1 MKQNVPDMPSF
12 DLTLP
17 SLQFPLLGNSVAVAI
32 PSLLH
37 IVLAGLSVAFM
48 VTAPILEWRGQRAPH
63 FTDLAYAITKFT
75 VVVFSV
81 STVLAVIM
89 VELLIG
95 LFPVTTMWM
104 WNQFR
109 APIALAIGAF
119 LLQFAALYPY
129 YHYWDRVRRRSI
141 RLHLTMGITAA
152 LLMIVWVAV
161 LDGMGSYMLT
171 PVEGRSTWENL
182 LNPTWVSLMLHR
194 FFGEL
199 VMAGYVI
206 AAYGAW
212 RAGRPED
219 EAHRDYYAFL
229 ITIGWLGGLAALVL
243 QPLTGLLYATS
254 IRYAAPAAYEQIVRG
269 PYQFLAY
276 VQFGLVGLL
285 IVGNHFL
292 LNSASPADRR
302 SRWLDIVIPSGA
314 LLMVASVGHTGLRRT
329 FLYLLVGLTLWSFR
343 SVFQDGAGII
353 SSRQRFGPWGR
364 SIAVTLGVLS
374 VLIYVTMGTIR
385 ETARHPDTVR
395 NMISLHDEAEHPAAF
410 REGITT
416 GKTSVY
422 VRNKES
428 E

>member
-1 MKQNVPDMPSF
+1 MAQKITDMPSF

-37 IVLAGLSVAFM
+37 IVLAGLSVAFL
-48 VTAPILEWRGQRAPH
+48 VLAPVFEWRGQRTPH

-95 LFPVTTMWM
+95 LFPVTTMWI

-109 APIALAIGAF
+109 APIALAAGAF

-129 YHYWDRVRRRSI
+129 YHYWERIRGRSI
-141 RLHLTMGITAA
+141 RLHVTMGITAA
-152 LLMIVWVAV
+152 VLMMLWVAV

-171 PVEGRSTWENL
+171 PVEGRTTWANL
-182 LNPTWVSLMLHR
+182 FNPTWMSLMLHR
-194 FFGEL
+194 FVGNL

-212 RAGRPED
+212 RAGRPQD
-219 EAHRDYYAFL
+219 GDHRDYYAFL
-229 ITIGWLGGLAALVL
+229 IKIGWLAGLGALVL
-243 QPLTGLLYATS
+243 QPLTGLLYAAS
-254 IRYAAPAAYEQIVRG
+254 INHAEPAAYEQIVRG
-269 PYQFLAY
+269 PYQLLAY
-276 VQFGLVGLL
+276 LQFSLLGLL

-292 LNSASPADRR
+292 LNSSTPDDRQ
-302 SRWLDIVIPSGA
+302 SRRLDVGIPIGA
-314 LLMVASVGHTGLRRT
+314 LLMVASVGHTSLRRA

-343 SVFQDGAGII
+343 SVFQGRAELI
-353 SSRQRFGPWGR
+353 SWRQPLGPWGR

-385 ETARHPDTVR
+385 ETARRPDTVR

-410 REGITT
+410 REEAGI
-416 GKTSVY
+416 GKKSVH
-422 VRNKES
+422 VGTKGPE
-428 E
+428 